1 MMYEKEIIKIK
12 DLIAVQKMIKRA
24 PKKIKANKNNLMMI
38 KKARKVNRKNLIVR
52 KMKNRFKN
60 NNHQN
65 KKKAA
70 NKKSAHAL
78 SDFKV

>member
-24 PKKIKANKNNLMMI
+24 LKKIKANKNNLMMI
-38 KKARKVNRKNLIVR
+38 KKARKVNRENLIVR
-52 KMKNRFKN
+52 KMKNRSKN

>member
-1 MMYEKEIIKIK
+1 MYEKEIIKIK

-38 KKARKVNRKNLIVR
+38 KKARKVNRENLIVR
-52 KMKNRFKN
+52 KMKNRSKN

-78 SDFKV
+78 

>member
-1 MMYEKEIIKIK
+1 MIKRKIK
-12 DLIAVQKMIKRA
+12 DRIAVQKMKKRA
-24 PKKIKANKNNLMMI
+24 LRKIKANLNLMMI
-38 KKARKVNRKNLIVR
+38 KKAMKNNRKNLTAR
-52 KMKNRFKN
+52 KMKNRLKN

>member
-1 MMYEKEIIKIK
+1 MMFEREIIKIK

-24 PKKIKANKNNLMMI
+24 PKKIKANNNNLMKI

-78 SDFKV
+78 QDFKV

>member
-1 MMYEKEIIKIK
+1 MFEREIIKIK

-24 PKKIKANKNNLMMI
+24 PKKIKANNNNLMKI

-78 SDFKV
+78 